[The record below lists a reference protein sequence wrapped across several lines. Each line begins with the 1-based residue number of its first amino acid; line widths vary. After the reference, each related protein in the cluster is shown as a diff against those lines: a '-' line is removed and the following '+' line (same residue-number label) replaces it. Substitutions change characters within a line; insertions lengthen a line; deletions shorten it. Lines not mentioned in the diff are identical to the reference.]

1 MQIFTHSYDFNNR
14 QHFNVVIDEPYF
26 PNFNLGYDMD
36 VFDAG
41 LIKMFY
47 DYVKSIG
54 GPASTVTPIES
65 AIVNNKKFVMVR

>member
-1 MQIFTHSYDFNNR
+1 
-14 QHFNVVIDEPYF
+14 
-26 PNFNLGYDMD
+26 MD

-54 GPASTVTPIES
+54 GPASTLTPIES
-65 AIVNNKKFVMVR
+65 AIVNNKKFVTVR